1 MTRIAEAIGLGT
13 VAVRVQPAD
22 AEVMIDGEHWEAP
35 SRERLQVQ
43 LSDGSHR
50 VEIRKSGYRT
60 YTSTVHVRSGETVTL
75 NVSLSP
81 E

>member
-1 MTRIAEAIGLGT
+1 
-13 VAVRVQPAD
+13 
-22 AEVMIDGEHWEAP
+22 
-35 SRERLQVQ
+35 VQ

-60 YTSTVHVRSGETVTL
+60 YTSTVRVRSGETVTL